1 MTNITEL
8 TQKLITNSA
17 GTPYTITA
25 TDTGFKMSINIVD
38 AKWYT
43 LLYKNGIKKTFVIDA
58 RLNEA
63 KHAAVTTD
71 SMYEL
76 DWQAGAG
83 VGTFVPKLGGKVNM
97 QKGEIWSYKA
107 GKQYGVSESGQ
118 VGETA
123 SWKFSSVEAKE
134 WLDNQL
140 KENGWHRAMGGT
152 AKGALIF
159 AIIVL
164 VVMAIAF
171 PLAYLLK

>member
-1 MTNITEL
+1 MTTTNEL
-8 TQKLITNSA
+8 TQKLITNAA

-25 TDTGFKMSINIVD
+25 TDTGFQMSINIVD

-43 LLYKNGIKKTFVIDA
+43 LLYKNGIKKTFTIDA
-58 RLNEA
+58 RLDEA

-71 SMYEL
+71 SLYEL
-76 DWQAGAG
+76 EWQAGADA
-83 VGTFVPKLGGKVNM
+83 GTLAPRLGGQIKG

-123 SWKFSSVEAKE
+123 SWRFSSAEAKE

-140 KENGWHRAMGGT
+140 KENGWHRSMGGT

-159 AIIVL
+159 AIVIL
-164 VVMAIAF
+164 VIMAVAF

>member
-1 MTNITEL
+1 MITPQEL
-8 TQKLITNSA
+8 TQKLITNAA
-17 GTPYTITA
+17 GTPYIVTP
-25 TDTGFKMSINIVD
+25 TDGGFQMSINIVD

-43 LLYKNGIKKTFVIDA
+43 LLYKNGIKKTFTIDA

-71 SMYEL
+71 TMFEL
-76 DWQAGAG
+76 NWQAGAD
-83 VGTFVPKLGGKVNM
+83 VNTFTPSLGAKINM
-97 QKGEIWSYKA
+97 HKGEIWSYKA
-107 GKQYGVSESGQ
+107 GKQYGVTESGR

-140 KENGWHRAMGGT
+140 KESGWHRAMGGT

-159 AIIVL
+159 AIVIL
-164 VVMAIAF
+164 VIMAIAF
-171 PLAYLLK
+171 PVAYLLK